1 MALFAAAAV
10 PEARVKPA
18 LPASV
23 ILRLVPDLPS
33 TQQAPTVKRA
43 GFATLLSGVLILGLL
58 ALLGLNLVLA
68 KNSFVLHDL
77 RQESRSLSHVEQAL
91 TENLARAQSPQELAA
106 RAGSLGMVPGVGT
119 TFLRVPASSDSS
131 LIAEPRP

>member
-1 MALFAAAAV
+1 MALLAAAIV

-18 LPASV
+18 LPAAV
-23 ILRLVPDLPS
+23 ILRLVPELPS
-33 TQQAPTVKRA
+33 AQAPTTVKRA

-91 TENLARAQSPQELAA
+91 TENLARSQSPQELAA
-106 RAGSLGMVPGVGT
+106 RANALGMVPGEGA
-119 TFLRVPASSDSS
+119 TFLRVPASSEAS
-131 LIAEPRP
+131 LIAEQRP